1 MLTSAL
7 GCTGLCC
14 LENVILLFFPYA
26 WLSVQV
32 ITFIKHESES
42 FVAAK
47 FFQEII

>member
-14 LENVILLFFPYA
+14 LENVILLFFPYT
-26 WLSVQV
+26 WMSVQV
-32 ITFIKHESES
+32 ITLKLESES